1 MTAQLST
8 FNEIGLGERPT
19 NHWIYIYIGIW
30 IYDQPDHVISYPALH
45 IQKSTTNIS
54 STFLNLYYSA
64 GGFENTFCC
73 GIRRPNHLG
82 NEIDWP
88 VLSFRRAL
96 LNHYVSL
103 QGCSKM
109 SQLAS
114 PVFWSALTMQCW
126 CPSSYLLYSLPF
138 SASLSSSSS
147 SRACMN
153 GACTCFSTSKFN
165 VPDVAVA
172 CHTHSN
178 NPKLA
183 KYLTWPTMTCKL
195 HQCREMERSF
205 RHRQIYKEGNLGIDH
220 KSLALEKKKQ
230 GTIDFRANHS
240 QPLFLQPF
248 FLPLPSQLRLTFG
261 SSVNFWTS
269 EFFGSQIIHN
279 LSKKN
284 QKQQKKETF
293 KKYMLFLSELE
304 SIDLNCLA
312 QKSLP

>member
-1 MTAQLST
+1 MINLIMLSLTLLST
-8 FNEIGLGERPT
+8 
-19 NHWIYIYIGIW
+19 YISLPQIPV
-30 IYDQPDHVISYPALH
+30 DAARF
-45 IQKSTTNIS
+45 IS

-73 GIRRPNHLG
+73 GIRRPHHLG
-82 NEIDWP
+82 NKIDWP
-88 VLSFRRAL
+88 VFS
-96 LNHYVSL
+96 
-103 QGCSKM
+103 
-109 SQLAS
+109 AS
-114 PVFWSALTMQCW
+114 PVEPLRLFTGLLQDVTTCITVFWSALTMQCW

-220 KSLALEKKKQ
+220 KSLALEKKKSKAQ
-230 GTIDFRANHS
+230 SILEPTTPSHFFS
-240 QPLFLQPF
+240 SLSFCLFLRSF
-248 FLPLPSQLRLTFG
+248 
-261 SSVNFWTS
+261 V
-269 EFFGSQIIHN
+269 
-279 LSKKN
+279 
-284 QKQQKKETF
+284 
-293 KKYMLFLSELE
+293 
-304 SIDLNCLA
+304 
-312 QKSLP
+312 

>member
-1 MTAQLST
+1 MALLALCHVVLSIWTTKSTASFEASLRASKKWQFYIGDCT
-8 FNEIGLGERPT
+8 AFNVQRNRFGGKTHKSL
-19 NHWIYIYIGIW
+19 NIYIYIGIW

-220 KSLALEKKKQ
+220 KSLALEKKKSKAQ
-230 GTIDFRANHS
+230 SILEPTTPSHFFS
-240 QPLFLQPF
+240 SLSFCLFLRSF
-248 FLPLPSQLRLTFG
+248 
-261 SSVNFWTS
+261 V
-269 EFFGSQIIHN
+269 
-279 LSKKN
+279 
-284 QKQQKKETF
+284 
-293 KKYMLFLSELE
+293 
-304 SIDLNCLA
+304 
-312 QKSLP
+312 